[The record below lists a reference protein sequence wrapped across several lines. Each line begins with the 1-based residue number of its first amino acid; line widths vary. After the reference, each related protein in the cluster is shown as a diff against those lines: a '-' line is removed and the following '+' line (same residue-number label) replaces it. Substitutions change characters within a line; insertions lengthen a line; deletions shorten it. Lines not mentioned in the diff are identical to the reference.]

1 MGISM
6 LSTVKTWIKCLLLPD
21 QTVSKQ
27 AKGEMGNE
35 NLTKIMQLPNSKQR
49 NQDFLHLGLISSG
62 SGCFLP
68 LELTGEIKYSIF
80 SLARMWIAYGLGDT
94 ILSSLVLPLVF
105 SLVS

>member
-35 NLTKIMQLPNSKQR
+35 NLTKIMQLTNSKQR

-68 LELTGEIKYSIF
+68 LECTGEIAYSIF